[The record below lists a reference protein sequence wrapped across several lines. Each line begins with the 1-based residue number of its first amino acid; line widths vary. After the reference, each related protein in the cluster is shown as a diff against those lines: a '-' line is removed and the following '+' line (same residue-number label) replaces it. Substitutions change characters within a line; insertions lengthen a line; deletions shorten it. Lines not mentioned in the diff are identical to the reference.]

1 MIKELSKQIFIL
13 IKENKFKNLEE
24 LINKNDDIDLDI
36 HDENYNYL
44 IHYLINFNQENLI
57 ILLLKKNIRLDIL
70 DIDGRNILY
79 YPIKYN
85 YIKILNIL
93 LEHNKKNIGIPIID
107 IKDAIGNTA
116 LHYAVILN
124 NLDIVKILINFN
136 ADPLIIN
143 NENDNILQIGI
154 KYNRN
159 NILEYLIENQI
170 SLNFLSSTGES
181 FLQIA
186 ISFQNNYII
195 NLILKRNCFINNQEK
210 EYGISALHQSLIQ
223 NNINLS
229 KDLINIGA
237 DINLQD
243 FYGNTPFI
251 YCVNENN
258 NEELIG
264 FLTSFDNLN
273 YNITNIDGN
282 TALHII
288 LTKKIE
294 ISKLLLER
302 IILNTDLI
310 IQNNY
315 GKSCLQLLLKEKLF
329 LFYSHILINKELN
342 IFIKDND
349 GTSPYEIIEEMNK
362 KDKDYIINIII
373 DSYYNL
379 LQKNKDK
386 LKIDWEIW
394 CGNNITEKIKNLS
407 KNKENNED
415 KCKNKIKEI
424 IYTDKKSIPFINNLN
439 IIIDNGIVVKACSYT
454 GSTIDILFGLL
465 FLFKKF
471 NKNGLNILINKTL
484 IKNDLLLNYYKS
496 IGIDS
501 NYKLDFINFEIIW
514 TFQKIFFPIDF
525 DENMKILIKK
535 SKFIVLPIGIET
547 SKGSHANILFFD
559 VKNKILE
566 RFEPNG
572 SNEPKDL
579 NYNSN
584 ILDHLILN
592 KFKKID
598 NNIIYNVPKKFLPVI
613 GFQIIENFNENKC
626 KKIGDPNGFCGIW
639 CIWWIYQKM
648 KHYNIDS
655 SKLAFELIKEIK
667 YRNINF
673 KDLIRNFSKNIT
685 DLRDLYLNKYNLDIN
700 DWIVGNYTDE
710 ILNKLDK
717 NICKDFI

>member
-24 LINKNDDIDLDI
+24 LIYENDDINLDI

-44 IHYLINFNQENLI
+44 IHYLINFNQSKLI
-57 ILLLKKNIRLDIL
+57 KLLLKKGIRLDIL

-85 YIKILNIL
+85 YIKILNKL
-93 LEHNKKNIGIPIID
+93 LEYNKKNIGISIID
-107 IKDAIGNTA
+107 IKDSLGNTA
-116 LHYAVILN
+116 LHYSVILN
-124 NLDIVKILINFN
+124 NIDIVKILISFG

-143 NENDNILQIGI
+143 NENYNVLHVGI

-159 NILEYLIENQI
+159 DILEYLIENQS
-170 SLNFLSSTGES
+170 SLNFVSSTGES

-223 NNINLS
+223 NNIKLS
-229 KDLINIGA
+229 KELINAGA

-251 YCVNENN
+251 YSVNENN
-258 NEELIG
+258 NNELIE
-264 FLTSFDNLN
+264 FLISFSDLN

-288 LTKKIE
+288 LSKKIE
-294 ISKLLLER
+294 INKLLLEK
-302 IILNTDLI
+302 IIIRTDLT
-310 IQNNY
+310 IQNNH
-315 GKSCLQLLLKEKLF
+315 GECCLHLLLKKKLF
-329 LFYSHILINKELN
+329 IIYSNILINKELN

-349 GTSPYEIIEEMNK
+349 GVNAYEIIEKINVKE
-362 KDKDYIINIII
+362 KDYIINIII

-379 LQKNKDK
+379 LIKNKDR

-407 KNKENNED
+407 KNDKTNEN
-415 KCKNKIKEI
+415 KCKDKIKEV
-424 IYTDKKSIPFINNLN
+424 IYTDKKSIPFIDN
-439 IIIDNGIVVKACSYT
+439 INITIENGIVVKSCSYT

-471 NKNGLNILINKTL
+471 NKDGLNILIKNTL
-484 IKNDLLLNYYKS
+484 IKNDLLLSYYKS
-496 IGIDS
+496 IGLDF

-525 DENMKILIKK
+525 EENMKTLIKK

-584 ILDHLILN
+584 ILDHLIIN

-598 NNIIYNVPKKFLPVI
+598 NDIIYNVPKKYLPVI

-648 KHYNIDS
+648 KYYQVDS

-685 DLRDLYLNKYNLDIN
+685 DLRDKYLKKYNLDIN
-700 DWIVGNYTDE
+700 DWIVGNYTNE
-710 ILNKLDK
+710 ILIKLD
-717 NICKDFI
+717 NQICKDFV

>member
-1 MIKELSKQIFIL
+1 MIKELSEQIFIL
-13 IKENKFKNLEE
+13 IKENKFIDLEDLISKNE
-24 LINKNDDIDLDI
+24 DIDLDI

-57 ILLLKKNIRLDIL
+57 ILLLKKDIRLDIL

-107 IKDAIGNTA
+107 IKDSLGNTA
-116 LHYAVILN
+116 LHYATILN
-124 NLDIVKILINFN
+124 NLDIVKILINFG

-143 NENDNILQIGI
+143 NENDNVLQIAI

-159 NILEYLIENQI
+159 DILSYLIENQT
-170 SLNFLSSTGES
+170 SLNFVSSTGES

-223 NNINLS
+223 NNIKLS
-229 KDLINIGA
+229 KELIKIGA
-237 DINLQD
+237 NINLQD
-243 FYGNTPFI
+243 FYGNTSFI
-251 YCVNENN
+251 YCVSENDN
-258 NEELIG
+258 NELIE
-264 FLTSFDNLN
+264 FLISFDDLN

-288 LTKKIE
+288 LNKKI
-294 ISKLLLER
+294 ILDKLLLEK
-302 IILNTDLI
+302 IILKTDLT

-315 GKSCLQLLLKEKLF
+315 GESCLHLLLKKNLF
-329 LFYSHILINKELN
+329 LIYSNILINKELN
-342 IFIKDND
+342 IFIKDNN
-349 GTSPYEIIEEMNK
+349 GTSVYEIIEEINK

-373 DSYYNL
+373 DSYYNSL
-379 LQKNKDK
+379 KKNKDR

-394 CGNNITEKIKNLS
+394 CGNNITEKIKNLT
-407 KNKENNED
+407 KNEENNEN
-415 KCKNKIKEI
+415 KCKAKIKEI
-424 IYTDKKSIPFINNLN
+424 IYTDKKSIPLMNDIN
-439 IIIDNGIVVKACSYT
+439 ITIDNGIVVKSCSYT

-471 NKNGLNILINKTL
+471 NNDGLNILINETL
-484 IKNDLLLNYYKS
+484 IKNDLLLSYYKS
-496 IGIDS
+496 IGIDF
-501 NYKLDFINFEIIW
+501 NYKLDFINFEIVW
-514 TFQKIFFPIDF
+514 TFQKIFFPINF
-525 DENMKILIKK
+525 EENIKVLIKK

-572 SNEPKDL
+572 ANEPKDL

-598 NNIIYNVPKKFLPVI
+598 NDIIYNIPKKYLPII

-648 KHYNIDS
+648 KYYQIDS
-655 SKLAFELIKEIK
+655 AKLSVELIKEIK

-673 KDLIRNFSKNIT
+673 KELIRNFSKNIT
-685 DLRDLYLNKYNLDIN
+685 DLRDSYLKKYNLDIN
-700 DWIVGNYTDE
+700 DWIVGNYSNE

-717 NICKDFI
+717 IICKDFT

>member
-1 MIKELSKQIFIL
+1 MIKELSNQIFIL

-36 HDENYNYL
+36 HDENYNYV
-44 IHYLINFNQENLI
+44 IHYLINFNQESLVK
-57 ILLLKKNIRLDIL
+57 LLLQKGIRLDIL

-85 YIKILNIL
+85 YSKILNIL

-107 IKDAIGNTA
+107 IKDSLGNTA

-124 NLDIVKILINFN
+124 NLDIVKILISFG

-143 NENDNILQIGI
+143 NENDNVLQIGI

-159 NILEYLIENQI
+159 DILEYLIENQI
-170 SLNFLSSTGES
+170 SLNFVSSTGES

-195 NLILKRNCFINNQEK
+195 NLILKRNCSVNNQEK
-210 EYGISALHQSLIQ
+210 EYGISALHQTLIQ
-223 NNINLS
+223 NNIKLS
-229 KDLINIGA
+229 KELIKIGA
-237 DINLQD
+237 NINLQD

-251 YCVNENN
+251 YCVSENN
-258 NEELIG
+258 NNELIE
-264 FLTSFDNLN
+264 FLISFDDLN

-288 LTKKIE
+288 LSKEIE
-294 ISKLLLER
+294 INKLLLEK
-302 IILNTDLI
+302 IILKTDLT

-315 GKSCLQLLLKEKLF
+315 GESCLQLLLKKNLF
-329 LFYSHILINKELN
+329 ITYSNILISKELN

-349 GTSPYEIIEEMNK
+349 GISAYEIIEKMNK
-362 KDKDYIINIII
+362 KDKDYVINTIIE
-373 DSYYNL
+373 SYYSL
-379 LQKNKDK
+379 LIKNKDR

-394 CGNNITEKIKNLS
+394 CGNNIAEKIKNLS
-407 KNKENNED
+407 KSNDSNEN
-415 KCKNKIKEI
+415 KCKDKIKEV
-424 IYTDKKSIPFINNLN
+424 IYNDRKSIPFINNLN
-439 IIIDNGIVVKACSYT
+439 ITVDNGIVVKSCSYT

-465 FLFKKF
+465 FLYNKF
-471 NKNGLNILINKTL
+471 NKEGFNILINETL
-484 IKNDLLLNYYKS
+484 VKNNSLITYYKS
-496 IGIDS
+496 IGIDL

-514 TFQKIFFPIDF
+514 TFQKIFFPIYF
-525 DENMKILIKK
+525 EENMKKLIKK

-598 NNIIYNVPKKFLPVI
+598 NDIIYKVPKKYLPVI

-648 KHYNIDS
+648 KYYQVDS
-655 SKLAFELIKEIK
+655 SKLSYELIKEIK

-685 DLRDLYLNKYNLDIN
+685 DLRDSYLKKYDLDIN

-717 NICKDFI
+717 SICKDFI